1 MTTRKSSP
9 QGPQARV
16 LEGVQIARDI
26 EAQVQ
31 REVEQ
36 LKAAGVAPHLLSVQ
50 VGQNPATDLYIRNQ
64 KRRFMRLGIRFTH
77 LSLDQDTDND
87 GIISH
92 IHAFNENPTVTG
104 IMLNLPLP
112 GHREAMAVQEQIR
125 PEKDVEGVG
134 PFNLG
139 NLIYNRGQVG
149 PCTALAVLEA
159 VKYTGLDL
167 EGSHAVIV
175 GHSDIVGKP
184 VTLCLLRELATTT
197 TCHIATRDLAEETR
211 RADLLVVAVGKAG
224 LITGDMIKSGAVVI
238 DVGTNE
244 VAGNA
249 DADGS
254 KVESTQIVGDVVYED
269 ALGKAS
275 WITPVPGGIGR
286 VTVAMLARNT
296 VLCSSKQLD

>member
-1 MTTRKSSP
+1 MTASKNTSESP
-9 QGPQARV
+9 PAQV
-16 LEGVQIARDI
+16 LEGVQIARNI
-26 EAQVQ
+26 EAEVQ
-31 REVEQ
+31 REVER
-36 LKAAGVAPHLLSVQ
+36 LKSAGMAPHLVTIQ
-50 VGQNPATDLYIRNQ
+50 IGQNPATDLYIRNQ
-64 KRRFMRLGIRFTH
+64 KRRFSRLGIRFTH
-77 LSLDQDTDND
+77 LSLDQDTDDD

-92 IHAFNENPTVTG
+92 IHALNENPTVTG
-104 IMLNLPLP
+104 IMLTLPLP
-112 GHREAMAVQEQIR
+112 GNREAMAVQEQIR

-159 VKYTGLDL
+159 IQHTGVKV

-197 TCHIATRDLAEETR
+197 TCHIATKDLAEETR

-224 LITGDMIKSGAVVI
+224 LITGDMIKPGAVVI
-238 DVGTNE
+238 DVGINE
-244 VAGNA
+244 VD
-249 DADGS
+249 DADGNGDGS
-254 KVESTQIVGDVVYED
+254 RQIVGDVVHEE
-269 ALGKAS
+269 AMQKAS

-286 VTVAMLARNT
+286 ITVAMLARNT
-296 VLCSSKQLD
+296 VLCAAKQFD